1 MIFKNKTIFTIKG
14 LNQERGLGEISKK
27 ITIFNLSKEQ
37 NDISKFE
44 VDYRDRKLAK
54 KLLEEHGFQ
63 IISYSS
69 HGILFKFKSLLFR
82 YGIIGG
88 ICFAVIFYLLQY
100 NFILQINVLG
110 QPGELKSSILTFV
123 NENLNSRLKFKIDT
137 ESMEDK
143 IKEEFKEV
151 SSVSIAI
158 VGQSLIINYNPSTL
172 PQELEGDF
180 SPIVSNYDAMITE
193 INLTSGTLNVRVG
206 DIVQKGDVLVFPY
219 IMDSDGVRHEV
230 IAKATITAQVWTSV
244 NINHYD
250 YRLETR
256 RTGNMAIDQ
265 QVKLNDLVIYS
276 IKDNKNFLEYE
287 IEKKSSMLSKNLLLP
302 LMVEQTIYYE
312 TVTEEIVEPF
322 EEFKEEIIQKARE
335 KTLIFL
341 DKNAIIIEENYIVKD
356 AGNIHSIEYTITTSQ
371 SIGG

>member
-14 LNQERGLGEISKK
+14 LNQERALGEISKK

-123 NENLNSRLKFKIDT
+123 NENLNSRLK
-137 ESMEDK
+137 
-143 IKEEFKEV
+143 
-151 SSVSIAI
+151 
-158 VGQSLIINYNPSTL
+158 
-172 PQELEGDF
+172 
-180 SPIVSNYDAMITE
+180 
-193 INLTSGTLNVRVG
+193 
-206 DIVQKGDVLVFPY
+206 
-219 IMDSDGVRHEV
+219 
-230 IAKATITAQVWTSV
+230 
-244 NINHYD
+244 
-250 YRLETR
+250 
-256 RTGNMAIDQ
+256 
-265 QVKLNDLVIYS
+265 
-276 IKDNKNFLEYE
+276 LEY
-287 IEKKSSMLSKNLLLP
+287 
-302 LMVEQTIYYE
+302 
-312 TVTEEIVEPF
+312 F
-322 EEFKEEIIQKARE
+322 
-335 KTLIFL
+335 
-341 DKNAIIIEENYIVKD
+341 
-356 AGNIHSIEYTITTSQ
+356 
-371 SIGG
+371 